1 MVAAQGVG
9 TVARAVESRDPVTGE
24 VWRTFTAATPE
35 AVRHAVILARAA
47 QREWAGQTLRERRGV
62 MERFRRL
69 LVERRG
75 AAIELIQRETGKP
88 RVEALVEVLAVL
100 NFAAFYGKA
109 ARRVLKTH
117 SYRAGTVAMMRKTVR
132 VAREAYGVIGLITP
146 WNYPFLMPAG
156 IAIPALLAGNAVLL
170 KPSEFTPSVSL
181 LLGELLREAGLPEGV
196 LTVLPGDGTTGAA
209 LTAEKLDKVFFIGS
223 EATGRKIALSCAE
236 RMTPCVLELGGS
248 DPAIVLED
256 ADLDVAALGIAWG
269 RFFNA
274 GQTCVAPKRVFVVE
288 KVYDAFVKKLAER
301 VSGLRAGTG
310 EVDSGPM
317 IRASQAGALREQYE
331 DAMERGASVSAR
343 ATVNAPENPC
353 VFAPT
358 VLLNVPAEARAL
370 TEETFG
376 PLLPV
381 VRVRDEQEAIARAN
395 DSRYGLSASVWSR
408 DIARAEAV
416 GRNLEC
422 GSVMINDCVFAAG
435 MADVPYGG
443 VKASGMGRSHGIAG
457 LLECVQEKTYV
468 IDPWAGWRQAYWY
481 SYGPKIAAG
490 LENYLTFEHGR
501 GILGRLVAGTRAVWA
516 LYFGRD

>member
-1 MVAAQGVG
+1 MATAQESGMR
-9 TVARAVESRDPVTGE
+9 ARPVESRDPATGE
-24 VWRTFTAATPE
+24 AWRTFTATTAE
-35 AVRHAVILARAA
+35 EVRIAAGLARAA
-47 QREWAGQTLRERRGV
+47 QKDWAGRPLGERREV
-62 MERFRRL
+62 IARFRRL
-69 LVERRG
+69 LAERRT
-75 AAIELIQRETGKP
+75 AAIELIQKETGKP

-100 NFAAFYGKA
+100 NFAAYYGRV
-109 ARRVLKTH
+109 ARRVLKTR

-132 VAREAYGVIGLITP
+132 VAPEPYGVIGLITP

-170 KPSEFTPSVSL
+170 KPSEFTPSAAL
-181 LLGELLREAGLPEGV
+181 LLGELLREAGLPEGA
-196 LTVLPGDGTTGAA
+196 LQVLPGDGMTGAA
-209 LTAEKLDKVFFIGS
+209 LTAQPLGKVFFIGS

-256 ADLDVAALGIAWG
+256 ANLDTAALGIAWG

-288 KVYDAFVKKLAER
+288 AVYDAFLKKLSER
-301 VSGLRAGTG
+301 VTGLRAGIG
-310 EVDSGPM
+310 DVDSGPL
-317 IRASQAGALREQYE
+317 IRASQAAALRGQYE
-331 DAMERGASVSAR
+331 DAMERGAAVLAR
-343 ATVNAPENPC
+343 APVNAEQNAR
-353 VFAPT
+353 VFPPT

-370 TEETFG
+370 QEETFG

-408 DIARAEAV
+408 DIRRAEAV
-416 GRNLEC
+416 ARKIES

-443 VKASGMGRSHGIAG
+443 VKASGMGRSHGEQG

-468 IDPWAGWRQAYWY
+468 VDPWAGWRQAYWY
-481 SYGPKIAAG
+481 SYGPKVAAG
-490 LENYLTFEHGR
+490 LDDYLRFEHGR
-501 GILGRLVAGTRAVWA
+501 GIFARLLAGTRAILA